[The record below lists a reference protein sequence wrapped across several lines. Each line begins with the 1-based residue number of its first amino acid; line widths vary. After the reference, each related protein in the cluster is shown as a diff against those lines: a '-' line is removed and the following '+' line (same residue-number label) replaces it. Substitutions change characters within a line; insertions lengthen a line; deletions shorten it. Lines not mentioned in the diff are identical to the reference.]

1 MNILI
6 RDVPEAT
13 LARLDAEAQRRRR
26 SRQELILQLLA
37 DWAEPPIVLGWF
49 RAARNG
55 ELSLAG
61 GVDDEPAE
69 CVECGQPLD
78 WPWIAVLSNG
88 SIHGPCCT
96 GCATSE

>member
-13 LARLDAEAQRRRR
+13 LARLDAEAKRRQR

-37 DWAEPPIVLGWF
+37 DWAEPPVILGWF
-49 RAARNG
+49 RTDRNG

-61 GVDDEPAE
+61 GADEEPDVCIE
-69 CVECGQPLD
+69 CSQPLD
-78 WPWIAVLSNG
+78 WPWIAILSNG
-88 SIHGPCCT
+88 AIHGPCCN